1 MFDCGL
7 QLSMKAPHSYSPYC
21 ISHEW
26 VCDGEDDC
34 ADGSDEK
41 QHCRKLP
48 ALLCFARLPH
58 HLLACHHHRHTVGR
72 VHGVYNVAMLGW
84 HHTLT
89 GSDFHE
95 LYCTRQ
101 CCCMDVIA
109 DTVQWVTLKSK
120 LFLIAY
126 IIFLTICLTLNYT
139 TRSTKLW
146 SLVSVDLNYSF
157 TFLTSCYILVAQWPN
172 FPLIRLGMIVNC
184 ESY

>member
-1 MFDCGL
+1 MLVLSTSRHGNCICALAACLLDRECVHCTECPPDMFDCGL

-48 ALLCFARLPH
+48 ALLCFACLPD
-58 HLLACHHHRHTVGR
+58 HLPACHHRRHTIGC
-72 VHGVYNVAMLGW
+72 VHGYNVAVLGW

-95 LYCTRQ
+95 LYCTRR
-101 CCCMDVIA
+101 CCCMDVMT
-109 DTVQWVTLKSK
+109 DTVQWVTLKSRR
-120 LFLIAY
+120 FLIAY
-126 IIFLTICLTLNYT
+126 IIFLTICCN
-139 TRSTKLW
+139 W
-146 SLVSVDLNYSF
+146 S
-157 TFLTSCYILVAQWPN
+157 AP
-172 FPLIRLGMIVNC
+172 
-184 ESY
+184 